1 MAGYVIHLAVA
12 REYIRNFK
20 VKDEEE
26 FIKGTLAPDLLS
38 TDTKQLTHYSDTTS
52 SEVNLKKF
60 IDSNTLHTSYILIL

>member
-26 FIKGTLAPDLLS
+26 FIKGTHCTQVIYKD
-38 TDTKQLTHYSDTTS
+38 
-52 SEVNLKKF
+52 
-60 IDSNTLHTSYILIL
+60 ISYI